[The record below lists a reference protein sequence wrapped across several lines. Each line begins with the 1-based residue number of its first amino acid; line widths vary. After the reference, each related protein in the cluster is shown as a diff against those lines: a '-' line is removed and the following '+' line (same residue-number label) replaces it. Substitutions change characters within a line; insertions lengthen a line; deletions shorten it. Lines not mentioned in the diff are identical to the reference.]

1 MKTKWY
7 MYLVALMGVFV
18 MSACDDDD
26 NPVKVSDSVKEAFH
40 AQFPNAQRVEWE
52 MKKGYYVADFWGN
65 VEMEAW
71 YDSNG
76 KWCMTETDLGINMS
90 QLPEAVQNAFQ
101 ASAYNMW
108 IVDDLDKYERPD
120 MTFYLI
126 EIEFS
131 GKKDRNLYYAV
142 DGTLLKDEEDKGRD
156 EVYPD
161 TTF

>member
-1 MKTKWY
+1 
-7 MYLVALMGVFV
+7 
-18 MSACDDDD
+18 
-26 NPVKVSDSVKEAFH
+26 
-40 AQFPNAQRVEWE
+40 
-52 MKKGYYVADFWGN
+52 
-65 VEMEAW
+65 
-71 YDSNG
+71 
-76 KWCMTETDLGINMS
+76 
-90 QLPEAVQNAFQ
+90 
-101 ASAYNMW
+101 MW